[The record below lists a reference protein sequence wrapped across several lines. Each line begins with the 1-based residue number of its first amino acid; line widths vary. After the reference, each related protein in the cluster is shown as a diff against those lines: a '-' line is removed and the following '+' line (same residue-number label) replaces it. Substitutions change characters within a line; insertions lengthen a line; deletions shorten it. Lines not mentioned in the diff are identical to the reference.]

1 MCCTSQLIRS
11 VKETPPTWVSW
22 PLLVKVNVFA
32 FFLVMSSFSICR
44 CMMCK
49 MTHLT
54 VNMHFWEDLC
64 VIPASKKELKKCNE
78 CTYNLIFNLRDCFQI
93 VADLIGRIPKIHPSC
108 WAALSLSSHKQVWWH
123 FDFPPNSPAVNTHVH
138 TPPPT
143 QGFIRGL
150 MAAFFSLSTSEHK
163 EVYWH
168 LHTSQWRQKTWH
180 IPSRA
185 HTEIQPHTQ
194 NPQTFLSYHTL
205 THSHTYTLY
214 GRSQGKTRSDRITQ
228 DWGRVAAL
236 HASYCQVKGECICDC
251 LNWVLLYSVCYFIVI
266 SPYLCRLW
274 VSCCISREYLDVLW
288 HFMNI

>member
-22 PLLVKVNVFA
+22 PLLVKVNILA

-180 IPSRA
+180 ILSRA
-185 HTEIQPHTQ
+185 HTEIQPQTQ

-236 HASYCQVKGECICDC
+236 RQSGSTTC
-251 LNWVLLYSVCYFIVI
+251 VI
-266 SPYLCRLW
+266 LPG
-274 VSCCISREYLDVLW
+274 
-288 HFMNI
+288 